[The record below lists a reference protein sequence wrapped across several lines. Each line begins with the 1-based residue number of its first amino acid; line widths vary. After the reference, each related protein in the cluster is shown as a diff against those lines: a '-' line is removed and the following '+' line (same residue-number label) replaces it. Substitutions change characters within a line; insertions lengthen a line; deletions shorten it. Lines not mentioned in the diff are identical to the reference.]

1 MNGYFHSVNAQSL
14 LNPQARKLAEKLATI
29 WQENTNA
36 ALGDVIMVDWGTW
49 LHQRD
54 YTDATGWFLKLR
66 LTPSFKHLAATKEHG
81 RAVLKAFKDLFPSAK
96 QFILENEAAL
106 LDGTDAT
113 VTVVAHTDT
122 HSIGD

>member
-54 YTDATGWFLKLR
+54 YTDATGWFLKFR
-66 LTPSFKHLAATKEHG
+66 LTPMFNHLLPVKEHG
-81 RAVLKAFKDLFPSAK
+81 RMVLKAFKDLFPGAK
-96 QFILENEAAL
+96 QVIIDNENAVY
-106 LDGTDAT
+106 DGTTDL
-113 VTVVAHTDT
+113 VTVVVHTDT